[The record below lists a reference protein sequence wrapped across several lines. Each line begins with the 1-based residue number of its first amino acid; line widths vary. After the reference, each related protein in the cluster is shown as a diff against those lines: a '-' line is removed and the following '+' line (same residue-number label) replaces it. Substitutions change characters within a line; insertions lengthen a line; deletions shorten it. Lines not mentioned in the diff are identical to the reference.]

1 MTVHMPDSLRPFPDV
16 PGYHG
21 RYAPSPTG
29 LLHAG
34 SLLAALGSWVL
45 ARQAQGHWSIRVEDV
60 DRLREVAG
68 AAQGQLATL
77 QAFGLQHDGPVLV
90 QSTRDAR
97 YAAVVDE
104 LLARGQAFVCHCSRA
119 DLAATGGRHLGACRA
134 SGTRPDPAIRL
145 RVEPGTTIE
154 FVDAIRGP
162 QMQRVDIEVGD
173 FVLRRADGFWAY
185 QLAVVVDD
193 GDQGIT
199 DVVRGADLLDSTA
212 RQILL
217 QRILALPT
225 PRYAHLPLLLD
236 ADGRK
241 LSKLEQS
248 IAVDARD
255 PMPALHFAWQALGQ
269 PPIASQTPPA
279 FLACAIERFEVARV
293 PTQDIMIAASHN
305 TAVTHGA

>member
-1 MTVHMPDSLRPFPDV
+1 MPDSLSPTPSAPTYR
-16 PGYHG
+16 G

-29 LLHAG
+29 PLHAG

-45 ARQAQGHWSIRVEDV
+45 ARQAHGHWAVRIEDV

-77 QAFGLQHDGPVLV
+77 QAFGLVHDGDVLA
-90 QSTRDAR
+90 QHTRDAR
-97 YAAVVDE
+97 YAAVVDD
-104 LLARGQAFVCHCSRA
+104 LLAKGHAFVCHCSRA
-119 DLAATGGRHLGACRA
+119 DLAAHGGRHLGVCRA

-145 RVEPGTTIE
+145 RVPADTRVD
-154 FVDAIRGP
+154 FNDAIRGP
-162 QMQRVDIEVGD
+162 QSQQVDVAVGD

-217 QRILALPT
+217 QRILGLPT

-236 ADGRK
+236 AQGRK
-241 LSKLEQS
+241 LSKSLQ
-248 IAVDARD
+248 AVPVDARD
-255 PMPALHFAWQALGQ
+255 PMPALRFVWQALGQ
-269 PPIASQTPPA
+269 AAIEADTPA
-279 FLACAIERFEVARV
+279 EFLAGAVARFEIARV
-293 PTQDIMIAASHN
+293 PTRDLVIAASHN
-305 TAVTHGA
+305 TAATHDA

>member
-1 MTVHMPDSLRPFPDV
+1 MPVHVPDSLMRVSDAAA
-16 PGYHG
+16 YRG

-29 LLHAG
+29 PLHAG
-34 SLLAALGSWVL
+34 SLLAALGSWL
-45 ARQAQGHWSIRVEDV
+45 MARQARGTWAIRIEDV
-60 DRLREVAG
+60 DRLREVTG
-68 AAQGQLATL
+68 AAQAQLATL
-77 QAFGLQHDGPVLV
+77 QAFGLHHNGPVLV

-97 YAAVVDE
+97 YAAVVED
-104 LLARGQAFVCHCSRA
+104 LLARGHAFVCHCSRA

-134 SGTRPDPAIRL
+134 TGTRPDPAIRL
-145 RVEPGTTIE
+145 RVAPGTRIE
-154 FVDAIRGP
+154 FVDAIRGR
-162 QMQRVDIEVGD
+162 QVQQVEVEVGD

-241 LSKLEQS
+241 LSKSEQ
-248 IAVDARD
+248 ALPVDARA
-255 PMPALHFAWQALGQ
+255 PMSALRFAWQALGQ
-269 PPIASQTPPA
+269 APLDADMPSD
-279 FLACAIERFEVARV
+279 FLARAIERFDSTRV
-293 PTQDIMIAASHN
+293 PAHDIVIAASHN
-305 TAVTHGA
+305 SPVTGGA

>member
-1 MTVHMPDSLRPFPDV
+1 MTVHVPDSLTRARDASA
-16 PGYHG
+16 YRG

-29 LLHAG
+29 PLHAG
-34 SLLAALGSWVL
+34 SLLAALGSWVM
-45 ARQAQGHWSIRVEDV
+45 ARQAHGDWAIRIEDV

-97 YAAVVDE
+97 YAAVIDD
-104 LLARGQAFVCHCSRA
+104 LLARGHAFVCHCSRA
-119 DLAATGGRHLGACRA
+119 DLAATNGRHLGVCRA
-134 SGTRPDPAIRL
+134 GGTRIDPAIRL
-145 RVEPGTTIE
+145 LVEPGTTVE

-162 QMQRVDIEVGD
+162 QTQRVDVEVGD

-217 QRILALPT
+217 QRMLGFPT

-236 ADGRK
+236 VDGRK
-241 LSKLEQS
+241 LSKS
-248 IAVDARD
+248 AHAVPVDACD
-255 PMPALHFAWQALGQ
+255 PMPALHAVWHALGQ
-269 PPIASQTPPA
+269 SKIDADAPSM
-279 FLACAIERFEVARV
+279 FLERAIQDFEIARV
-293 PTQDIMIAASHN
+293 PTHDIAIAASHN
-305 TAVTHGA
+305 TAVTRGA

>member
-1 MTVHMPDSLRPFPDV
+1 MTVHVPDSLTHTLDAPAYR
-16 PGYHG
+16 G

-29 LLHAG
+29 PLHAG

-45 ARQAQGHWSIRVEDV
+45 ARQAHGSWAVRIEDI

-77 QAFGLQHDGPVLV
+77 QAFGLRHDGPVLV

-97 YAAVVDE
+97 YAAVVED
-104 LLARGQAFVCHCSRA
+104 LRARGHAFVCHCSRA
-119 DLAATGGRHLGACRA
+119 DLAETGGRHLGVCRA

-154 FVDAIRGP
+154 FVDAIRGR
-162 QMQRVDIEVGD
+162 QLQQVDVEVGD

-236 ADGRK
+236 AEGRK
-241 LSKLEQS
+241 LSKSAQ
-248 IAVDARD
+248 AGPVDARD
-255 PMPALHFAWQALGQ
+255 PMPALYVAWNALGQ
-269 PPIASQTPPA
+269 TPFDADTPSA
-279 FLACAIERFEVARV
+279 FLEHAIEHFEIAHV
-293 PTQDIMIAASHN
+293 PKHDLAIAATHN
-305 TAVTHGA
+305 TAAARGA

>member
-1 MTVHMPDSLRPFPDV
+1 MRASDASAYR
-16 PGYHG
+16 G

-29 LLHAG
+29 PLHAG
-34 SLLAALGSWVL
+34 SLLAALGSWVMS
-45 ARQAQGHWSIRVEDV
+45 RQARGNWAVRIEDV

-77 QAFGLQHDGPVLV
+77 QAFGLRHDGPVLV

-97 YAAVVDE
+97 YAAVVDA
-104 LLARGQAFVCHCSRA
+104 LLARGHAFVCHCSRA
-119 DLAATGGRHLGACRA
+119 DLAATNGRHLGVCRA

-162 QMQRVDIEVGD
+162 QTQCVDVEVGD

-217 QRILALPT
+217 QRILGLPT

-236 ADGRK
+236 GDGRK
-241 LSKLEQS
+241 LSKSEL
-248 IAVDARD
+248 ALPVDARD
-255 PMPALHFAWQALGQ
+255 PMPTLHVVWHALGQ
-269 PPIASQTPPA
+269 AGIDADTPSE
-279 FLACAIERFEVARV
+279 FLEHATAHFDIARV
-293 PTQDIMIAASHN
+293 PTHDIAIAASHN
-305 TAVTHGA
+305 TAATRDA

>member
-1 MTVHMPDSLRPFPDV
+1 MTVHVPDSLTTAPDAFA
-16 PGYHG
+16 YRG

-29 LLHAG
+29 PLHAG
-34 SLLAALGSWVL
+34 SLLAALGSWVM
-45 ARQAQGHWSIRVEDV
+45 ARQARGSWAVRIEDV

-68 AAQGQLATL
+68 AAQMQLATL

-97 YAAVVDE
+97 YAAVVDD
-104 LLARGQAFVCHCSRA
+104 LLSRGQAFVCHCSRA
-119 DLAATGGRHLGACRA
+119 DLAATGGRHLGVCRA

-145 RVEPGTTIE
+145 RVAPGTKIA

-162 QMQRVDIEVGD
+162 QTQQVDVEVGD

-217 QRILALPT
+217 QRMLKLPT

-236 ADGRK
+236 GDGRK
-241 LSKLEQS
+241 LSKSEQA

-255 PMPALHFAWQALGQ
+255 PMPALHFAWHALGQ
-269 PPIASQTPPA
+269 RSIRADTPA
-279 FLACAIERFEVARV
+279 VFLAQAVGAFVIARV
-293 PTQDIMIAASHN
+293 PTRDIVIAASHN
-305 TAVTHGA
+305 TAATRDA

>member
-1 MTVHMPDSLRPFPDV
+1 MTVHVPDSLTTAPDAFA
-16 PGYHG
+16 YRG

-29 LLHAG
+29 PLHAG
-34 SLLAALGSWVL
+34 SLLAALGSWVM
-45 ARQAQGHWSIRVEDV
+45 ARQARGSWAVRIEDV

-68 AAQGQLATL
+68 AAQMQLATL

-97 YAAVVDE
+97 YAAVVDD
-104 LLARGQAFVCHCSRA
+104 LLSRGQAFVCHCSRA
-119 DLAATGGRHLGACRA
+119 DLAATGGRHLGVCRA

-145 RVEPGTTIE
+145 RVAPGTKIA

-162 QMQRVDIEVGD
+162 QTQQVDVEVGD

-217 QRILALPT
+217 QRMLKLPT
-225 PRYAHLPLLLD
+225 PRYAHLPLLL
-236 ADGRK
+236 AGDGRK
-241 LSKLEQS
+241 LSKSEQA

-255 PMPALHFAWQALGQ
+255 PMPALRFAWHALGQ
-269 PPIASQTPPA
+269 QSIRAGTPA
-279 FLACAIERFEVARV
+279 VFLAHAVDAFDIARV
-293 PTQDIMIAASHN
+293 PTHDITIAASHN
-305 TAVTHGA
+305 TADIHGA

>member
-1 MTVHMPDSLRPFPDV
+1 MTVHVPDSLTHAPDASA
-16 PGYHG
+16 YRG

-29 LLHAG
+29 PLHAG
-34 SLLAALGSWVL
+34 SLLAALGSWVM
-45 ARQAQGHWSIRVEDV
+45 ARQVRGSWAVRIEDV

-77 QAFGLQHDGPVLV
+77 QAFGLRHDGRVLV
-90 QSTRDAR
+90 QSTREAR
-97 YAAVVDE
+97 YAAVVDD
-104 LLARGQAFVCHCSRA
+104 LLARGHAFVCHCSRA
-119 DLAATGGRHLGACRA
+119 DLAATGGRHPGVCRA
-134 SGTRPDPAIRL
+134 GGTRPDPAIRL

-162 QMQRVDIEVGD
+162 QAQQVDVEVGD

-217 QRILALPT
+217 QRTLGLPT

-236 ADGRK
+236 VDGRK
-241 LSKLEQS
+241 LSKSEH
-248 IAVDARD
+248 AVPVDARD
-255 PMPALHFAWQALGQ
+255 PMAALHFAWKALGQ
-269 PPIASQTPPA
+269 PSIDADTPSA
-279 FLACAIERFEVARV
+279 FLERALERFDITRV
-293 PTQDIMIAASHN
+293 PTHDIGVAALHN
-305 TAVTHGA
+305 TAAIRGA

>member
-1 MTVHMPDSLRPFPDV
+1 MTVHVPDSLTTAPDASA
-16 PGYHG
+16 YRG

-29 LLHAG
+29 PLHAG
-34 SLLAALGSWVL
+34 SLLAALGSWVM
-45 ARQAQGHWSIRVEDV
+45 ARQARGSWAVRIEDV

-68 AAQGQLATL
+68 AAQMQLATL

-97 YAAVVDE
+97 YAAVVDD
-104 LLARGQAFVCHCSRA
+104 LLSRGQAFVCHCSRA
-119 DLAATGGRHLGACRA
+119 DLAATGGRHLGVCRA

-145 RVEPGTTIE
+145 RVAPGTKIA

-162 QMQRVDIEVGD
+162 QTQQVDVEVGD

-217 QRILALPT
+217 QRMLKLPT

-236 ADGRK
+236 GDGRK
-241 LSKLEQS
+241 LSKSEQA

-255 PMPALHFAWQALGQ
+255 PMPALRFAWHALGQ
-269 PPIASQTPPA
+269 QPIRADTPA
-279 FLACAIERFEVARV
+279 VFLAHAVDAFDIARV
-293 PTQDIMIAASHN
+293 PTHDITIAASHN
-305 TAVTHGA
+305 TADIHGA